1 MEQRKLGFSGLM
13 ISSVGL
19 GANNFGRRLDY
30 EGTEKVIKTSI
41 DSGVNFINTANIYS
55 IGESESFIG
64 KALKGHREE
73 VVLATKGGGKMGPGP
88 NEGGN
93 SRKHLTDQINASLK
107 RLDTDYIDLYQIHF
121 PDESTHIQETLQ
133 TLDDAIRQGKIL
145 YVGCSNFQGWQ
156 ISQAME
162 ISNYMGLEKF
172 VSIQP
177 EYNLTNREIENEIIP
192 AAKEYNLGIIP
203 YYPLASGILTGKYHP
218 GSALPE
224 GTRIATM
231 PDGPYKDKF
240 LNDRNFKLLGL
251 LEPFAQS
258 LGHTIS
264 ELAVAWLLAR
274 EQVASV
280 ITGATKPEQ
289 IESNAKAA
297 EWTLST
303 DELSEI
309 DSLIA
314 GI

>member
-30 EGTEKVIKTSI
+30 QGTERVIKKSI
-41 DSGVNFINTANIYS
+41 DSGVNFIDTANIYS
-55 IGESESFIG
+55 IGQSESFIG
-64 KALKGHREE
+64 KALKGQREE
-73 VVLATKGGGKMGPGP
+73 VILATKGGGKMGPGP
-88 NEGGN
+88 NESGN

-121 PDESTHIQETLQ
+121 PHDSTHIRETLQ
-133 TLDDAIRQGKIL
+133 TLDDAVRQGKIL

-162 ISNYMGLEKF
+162 ISSYMGLEKF

-177 EYNLTNREIENEIIP
+177 EYNLTNREIEKEIVP

-203 YYPLASGILTGKYHP
+203 YYPLASGILTGKYQP
-218 GSALPE
+218 DSSLPE
-224 GTRIATM
+224 GTRIAGM

-240 LNDRNFKLLGL
+240 LNDRNFKLLAL
-251 LEPFAQS
+251 LEPFAKN

-264 ELAVAWLLAR
+264 ELAIAWLLAR
-274 EQVASV
+274 DHVASV
-280 ITGATKPEQ
+280 ITGATKPDQ

-297 EWTLST
+297 EWTLSQ
-303 DELSEI
+303 DELAEI
-309 DSLIA
+309 DVLIA